1 MVEEP
6 QDLPSVSVG
15 RGGKS
20 AERRI
25 DIQVGGVSGG
35 AVQMIYL
42 TCSLFS
48 LLRMRRILMMV

>member
-35 AVQMIYL
+35 GADDF
-42 TCSLFS
+42 T
-48 LLRMRRILMMV
+48 